1 MRLASK
7 SVRCRSLQ
15 AAVLERAAGF
25 RGTRCFT
32 LPEALWLSG
41 HGFDDLLV
49 AYPSADRAAL
59 DDLGRLRA
67 TRPESRI
74 TVVVDSREHLGLIE
88 AAAARVLGAPVRVCI
103 DVDLSLR
110 ALGGR
115 LHFGARRSPCARP
128 SRRSRSRTRS
138 SPGPGSSSSA

>member
-59 DDLGRLRA
+59 DDLGR
-67 TRPESRI
+67 P
-74 TVVVDSREHLGLIE
+74 G
-88 AAAARVLGAPVRVCI
+88 
-103 DVDLSLR
+103 
-110 ALGGR
+110 
-115 LHFGARRSPCARP
+115 
-128 SRRSRSRTRS
+128 RSRGSPSWSTRAS
-138 SPGPGSSSSA
+138 TSA